1 MNDKPMMLITGTRK
15 GIGKYLAEYYTNKGF
30 QVVGCSRSDIDF
42 ELNNYQ
48 HFCLDIS
55 DESSVKKMFSEIRKK
70 FGRLDVLINN
80 AGIASMNH
88 VLLTPLKEVQDILNT
103 NFVGTFLCCREAV
116 KLMKRNKSGR
126 IVNISSIHVPLATV
140 GTSIYGAS
148 KASIEQF
155 SRVLAREVFQF
166 GININLLALSVVKSS
181 GMADGI
187 SDDITLKILE
197 RTISKTQLDLKDV
210 SNAIDFLISPKS
222 GMVTNQTLY
231 LGGV

>member
-1 MNDKPMMLITGTRK
+1 MVDQPVMIITGTRK
-15 GIGKYLAEYYTNKGF
+15 GIGKYLAEYYTDKEY
-30 QVVGCSRSDIDF
+30 QVVGCSRGEIDF
-42 ELNNYQ
+42 ELDSYQ

-55 DESSVKKMFSEIRKK
+55 DESLVKTMFTEIRKN

-80 AGIASMNH
+80 AGIASLNH

-155 SRVLAREVFQF
+155 SRVLSREVFQY

-181 GMADGI
+181 GMAEGL

-197 RTISKTQLDLKDV
+197 RTISKTQLDFKDV

-222 GMVTNQTLY
+222 SMVTNQTLY

>member
-1 MNDKPMMLITGTRK
+1 MFDKPVMIITGTRK
-15 GIGKYLAEYYTNKGF
+15 SIGKYLAEYYANKEF
-30 QVVGCSRSDIDF
+30 QVVGCSRGDIDF
-42 ELNNYQ
+42 ELDNYQ
-48 HFCLDIS
+48 HYCLDVS
-55 DESSVKKMFSEIRKK
+55 DESSVKKMFTEIRKNY
-70 FGRLDVLINN
+70 GRLDVLINN

-88 VLLTPLKEVQDILNT
+88 VLLTPLKEVHDILNT

-155 SRVLAREVFQF
+155 SRILAREVFQF
-166 GININLLALSVVKSS
+166 GININILALSVVKSS
-181 GMADGI
+181 GMADVL

-197 RTISKTQLDLKDV
+197 RTISKTQLDFKDV

-222 GMVTNQTLY
+222 SMVTNQTLY

>member
-1 MNDKPMMLITGTRK
+1 MIDKPVMIITGTRK
-15 GIGKYLAEYYTNKGF
+15 GIGKYLAEYYANKEF
-30 QVVGCSRSDIDF
+30 QVVGCSRGDIDF
-42 ELNNYQ
+42 ELDNYQ
-48 HFCLDIS
+48 HYCLDVS
-55 DESSVKKMFSEIRKK
+55 DESSVKKMFTEIRKK
-70 FGRLDVLINN
+70 YGRLDVLINN

-140 GTSIYGAS
+140 GTSIYGTS

-155 SRVLAREVFQF
+155 TRVLAREVFQF

-181 GMADGI
+181 GMADGL

-197 RTISKTQLDLKDV
+197 RTISKTQLDFKDV
-210 SNAIDFLISPKS
+210 SNAIEFLISPKS
-222 GMVTNQTLY
+222 SMVTNQTLY

>member
-1 MNDKPMMLITGTRK
+1 MIDKPVMIITGTRK
-15 GIGKYLAEYYTNKGF
+15 GIGNYLAEYYTHKGF
-30 QVVGCSRSDIDF
+30 YIIGCSRDDINF
-42 ELNNYQ
+42 ELDNYQ
-48 HFCLDIS
+48 HYCLDIS
-55 DESSVKKMFSEIRKK
+55 DEPSVKKMFAEIRKK
-70 FGRLDVLINN
+70 YGRLDILINN

-148 KASIEQF
+148 KASVEQF

-181 GMADGI
+181 GMAEGL

-197 RTISKTQLDLKDV
+197 RTISKTQLDFKDV

-222 GMVTNQTLY
+222 SMVTNQTLY

>member
-1 MNDKPMMLITGTRK
+1 MIITGTRK
-15 GIGKYLAEYYTNKGF
+15 GIGNYLAEYYTHKGF
-30 QVVGCSRSDIDF
+30 YIIGCSRDDINF
-42 ELNNYQ
+42 ELDNYQ
-48 HFCLDIS
+48 HYCLDIS
-55 DESSVKKMFSEIRKK
+55 DEPSVKKMFAEIRKK
-70 FGRLDVLINN
+70 YGRLDILINN

-155 SRVLAREVFQF
+155 SKVLAKEVFQF
-166 GININLLALSVVKSS
+166 GININLLTLSVVKSS
-181 GMADGI
+181 GMAEDL
-187 SDDITLKILE
+187 SDDIILKILE
-197 RTISKTQLDLKDV
+197 RTISKTQLNFKDV

-222 GMVTNQTLY
+222 SMVTNQTLY